1 MEEEIWNRLKRF
13 QDELAAQG
21 VDGAIVVQKTDLYY
35 FTGTDQ
41 DAHLWVPAFG
51 PPILM
56 VRKSL
61 ERATTDSPIRT
72 IVPLVRLSHLPE
84 LIREYT
90 GRVPLRL
97 GLEMDLI
104 PAAFYLSYQRLFP
117 GTELM
122 DISPF
127 IRGIRMIKSAY
138 EISCIAKGAEMAD
151 RMYKEVPGFL
161 MEGMREIDL
170 AVSVESFY
178 RRMGHPGLVRTRS
191 FNMECLYGQIMS
203 GKNAAMASNSAGP
216 TCGKGLGAFYSQSAG
231 MDVIARN
238 EPILIDY
245 AANVEGYIADQARI
259 FSMGSL
265 SAGFHRAH
273 DAMLKIQ
280 EAVAEHGMPGARA
293 GDLYRLALGI
303 AEREGF
309 EEGFMGYPDPVP
321 FVAHGVGLDIDEWP
335 VIGRGSDVR
344 LREGMTLALEPKVV
358 IPGKGV
364 VGIEN
369 TWVVT
374 ANGMKKLNSFPDA
387 IFECS

>member
-1 MEEEIWNRLKRF
+1 MEEEISKRLKRF
-13 QDELAAQG
+13 QDELSAHG
-21 VDGAIVVQKTDLYY
+21 VDGALVVQKTDLFY

-41 DAHLWVPAFG
+41 DAHLWVPATG
-51 PPILM
+51 QPLLM

-61 ERATTDSPIRT
+61 ERATTDSLIRT
-72 IVPLVRLSHLPE
+72 IVALPGLSHLPE

-90 GRVPLRL
+90 GRLPLRL
-97 GLEMDLI
+97 GLEMDVV
-104 PAAFYLSYQRLFP
+104 PAVFYLSYQRYFQ
-117 GTELM
+117 GTELV
-122 DISPF
+122 DISPL
-127 IRGIRMIKSAY
+127 IRSIRMIKSDY
-138 EISCIAKGAEMAD
+138 EISCIDRGAEMAD
-151 RMYKEVPGFL
+151 RMYEEVPGYL
-161 MEGMREIDL
+161 VEGITEIEL
-170 AVSVESFY
+170 AVRVEAFY

-191 FNMECLYGQIMS
+191 FNMECVYGQIMS

-216 TCGKGLGAFYSQSAG
+216 TGGKGIGAFYSQSAG
-231 MDVIARN
+231 MDRIGRN

-280 EAVAEHGMPGARA
+280 EAVADQGRPGVRA
-293 GDLYRLALGI
+293 EDLYHMALNM
-303 AEREGF
+303 AEQAGF
-309 EEGFMGYPDPVP
+309 KEGFMGYPDPVP
-321 FVAHGVGLDIDEWP
+321 FVAHGVGLNIDEWP
-335 VIGRGSDVR
+335 VIGRGGDTR
-344 LREGMTLALEPKVV
+344 LREGMTLALEPKIVM
-358 IPGKGV
+358 PGKGV

-374 ANGMKKLNSFPDA
+374 ENGMKKLNRFPDA